1 MAKAFLRLTVRGL
14 LATLIFFFW
23 LIASDLY
30 ATTHEFYQG
39 KTIRMIVGF
48 SAGGGFDT
56 YSRLIGRHLGKHI
69 PGKPSVIVENMTG
82 AGSRIAATHLYKV
95 AKPDGL
101 TVANFMGSILMD
113 PILGRTGAEY
123 DPLKFAYLGTPQKDH
138 RLCVLA
144 KNSGVTSVEQW
155 MAAKSPV
162 KLGGVAPGVGL
173 DDGAKVVKAALSL
186 PVQLVSGYKGTA
198 EIRLAADSGEVAGA
212 CGWGWDSVRA
222 TWAKALESGDAVV
235 VLQKRPT
242 AHPELPHVP
251 LAMNLAKTDEARQ
264 LIKAGV
270 NDPADMNRIY
280 ALPPATPKERVQLMR
295 KAFLD
300 TMKDTEFLAEAKK
313 TKLDVDPVPGE
324 ELETTV
330 AGLFKQDPA
339 LIGKLKEVLK

>member
-1 MAKAFLRLTVRGL
+1 MNLRALRFAV
-14 LATLIFFFW
+14 LAATFCV
-23 LIASDLY
+23 LIATS
-30 ATTHEFYQG
+30 APSTTHEFYKG
-39 KTIRMIVGF
+39 KTVRLIVGF
-48 SAGGGFDT
+48 SAGGGFDS
-56 YSRLIGRHLGKHI
+56 YSRLIARHLGRHI
-69 PGKPSVIVENMTG
+69 PGNPSIVVENMTG
-82 AGSRIAATHLYKV
+82 AGSRIAANHLYKV

-101 TVANFMGSILMD
+101 TLANFMGSILMD
-113 PILGRTGAEY
+113 PILGRPGAEY

-144 KNSGVTSVEQW
+144 KGSGITNIEQW
-155 MAAKSPV
+155 MAAKVPV

-173 DDGAKVVKAALSL
+173 DDAAKVLKVALSL
-186 PVQLVSGYKGTA
+186 PIQLVSGYKGTA

-222 TWAKALESGDAVV
+222 TWAKALETGDAIV

-242 AHPELPHVP
+242 AHPELSHVP

-264 LIKAGV
+264 LIKAGI

-280 ALPPATPKERVQLMR
+280 ALPPATPKDRVQLMR
-295 KAFLD
+295 KAFLEVL
-300 TMKDTEFLAEAKK
+300 KDTEFLADAKK

-324 ELETTV
+324 ELESTI

-339 LIGKLKEVLK
+339 LIGKLKEILK